1 MKKTVIIAVVSLV
14 AGLVIGYFVGRCC
27 DCCKTEQVPDPE
39 KIADSIKQQVES
51 KLDTLDSVEY
61 HSVRVVTATP
71 ENLSQTLDE
80 AINTALQEAK
90 KIQAER
96 K

>member
-1 MKKTVIIAVVSLV
+1 MKKNIIIAVVSLV
-14 AGLVIGYFVGRCC
+14 VGLVIGYFAGRCC
-27 DCCKTEQVPDPE
+27 GCCKTEQEPNAE

-51 KLDTLDSVEY
+51 KLDTLDSVDY
-61 HSVRVVTATP
+61 HSVRVITTTP

-80 AINTALQEAK
+80 AINTALQETK
-90 KIQAER
+90 KIQAE